1 MSTDDSSETAEETP
15 GIDEVYCR
23 NCGEII
29 DAQAEICPE
38 CGVRQRSPDT
48 GAGNDPGI
56 AAVASLLIPG
66 AGQIYLGH
74 LGRGLG
80 FIVGSFVAGLLSI
93 FLVGIPLLLGIWV
106 YAIYDA
112 YHLAEDPERAA

>member
-1 MSTDDSSETAEETP
+1 MSADDSSETAEEAP
-15 GIDEVYCR
+15 GIDEAYCR
-23 NCGEII
+23 NCGEVI

-48 GAGNDPGI
+48 GSGNDAGI
-56 AAVASLLIPG
+56 AAVASLIIPG

-80 FIVGSFVAGLLSI
+80 FIVASFVAGLFSV
-93 FLVGIPLLLGIWV
+93 FLVGIPFLLAIWV
-106 YAIYDA
+106 YGIYDA
-112 YHLAEDPERAA
+112 YHLAEDPDRAA